1 MEMKMVSDLT
11 RRKFLKCS
19 GLVIF
24 SLGPGYYVMAGTIG
38 GTKIPPSQGYLIVDA
53 QKCQGCLSCML
64 ACSLVHEGRENLSLS
79 RIQVCQNP
87 FAKFPH
93 DLGLFQ
99 CRQCTDPACVE
110 ACPEGALKAD
120 AGKGGVRQVDM
131 DKCTGC
137 GACVEAC
144 PYHPKRLMVQ
154 PETASVYGAVS
165 RKCDLCAQA
174 PFHWHE
180 SGGGPEGK
188 QACVEVCPV
197 SAISFTR
204 DIPVQTG
211 DAGYQVNLRDE
222 AWLSLGYRDIK
233 TGE

>member
-1 MEMKMVSDLT
+1 
-11 RRKFLKCS
+11 
-19 GLVIF
+19 
-24 SLGPGYYVMAGTIG
+24 
-38 GTKIPPSQGYLIVDA
+38 
-53 QKCQGCLSCML
+53 
-64 ACSLVHEGRENLSLS
+64 
-79 RIQVCQNP
+79 
-87 FAKFPH
+87 
-93 DLGLFQ
+93 
-99 CRQCTDPACVE
+99 
-110 ACPEGALKAD
+110 
-120 AGKGGVRQVDM
+120 M

-204 DIPVQTG
+204 DIPVQKG